1 MSPEAAL
8 AAFFDAARPPSLG
21 LAVSGGGD
29 SMALLHLAAGW
40 AEGAGVRLEVAT
52 VDHRLRPEAAAE
64 AAMVARATAALGL
77 RHETL
82 VWQEAPGR
90 GNLQDAARRA
100 RYRLLAGWA
109 RGRGL
114 QAVALGHTLDDQ
126 AETFLMRLGRGSGV
140 DGLSA
145 MRADWQA
152 DGMRWLRPLL
162 WLRRA
167 DLRAWLKARAIAWAE
182 DPSNEDS
189 RYARVRAR
197 RALAELAPLG
207 IGAEGLAATA
217 GRLAGAREALARSA
231 HEAARAYCRI
241 EAGEVVFAPAALD
254 LPEETLARLVA
265 HALCWVSSSEY
276 RPRHAALLRVLAGLG
291 AGRRAVLHGCLLSP
305 GRGGGAER
313 GAGFR
318 IGREYQAVRGET
330 ARPGALW
337 DRRWRLTGPDP
348 EARIGA
354 LGDAL
359 DECPGWRETGLS
371 RDCLSASPA
380 AFRADRLIA
389 APLAGLA
396 NGWSAAFA
404 PARGD
409 FHDTLLFH

>member
-8 AAFFDAARPPSLG
+8 AGFLGAARPQSLG

-29 SMALLHLAAGW
+29 SMALMHLAAGW

-64 AAMVARATAALGL
+64 AAMVARAAAALGL

-82 VWQEAPGR
+82 VWREAPGR

-100 RYRLLAGWA
+100 RYRLLGGWA
-109 RGRGL
+109 EARGL
-114 QAVALGHTLDDQ
+114 AAVALGHTLDDQ
-126 AETFLMRLGRGSGV
+126 AETFLMRLARGSGV
-140 DGLSA
+140 DGLAA

-162 WLRRA
+162 GLRRA
-167 DLRAWLKARAIAWAE
+167 ALRAWLEARAISWAE
-182 DPSNEDS
+182 DPSNDDS

-197 RALAELAPLG
+197 AALAELAPLG
-207 IGAEGLAATA
+207 ISAEGLAATA
-217 GRLAGAREALARSA
+217 GRLSRARAALARAA
-231 HEAARAYCRI
+231 HDAARAYCRI
-241 EAGEVVFAPAALD
+241 EAGEVVCAPAALD
-254 LPEETLARLVA
+254 LPEETLTRLVA

-276 RPRHAALLRVLAGLG
+276 RPRHAALMRALADLH

-305 GRGGGAER
+305 GRGGGANG

-318 IGREYQAVRGET
+318 IGREFQAVRGET

-337 DRRWRLTGPDP
+337 DRRWRLTGPD
-348 EARIGA
+348 EQAEIAA

-359 DECPGWRETGLS
+359 AECPDWRETGLS
-371 RDCLSASPA
+371 RDCLRASPA
-380 AFRADRLIA
+380 AFRAGRLIA

-396 NGWSAAFA
+396 NGWSAEFH